1 MDIKSEIKNQ
11 RVLFV
16 SIFISSCI
24 LFKYMSVKS
33 ILGYNL
39 LTSHPMIFGIN
50 TNEHVLI
57 FVLSLCLALMGTSF
71 CVLIK
76 CLLIVLGRLIRKMF
90 K

>member
-39 LTSHPMIFGIN
+39 LTSHPMVFGIN
-50 TNEHVLI
+50 TNEYVLI

>member
-50 TNEHVLI
+50 TNEYVLI

>member
-39 LTSHPMIFGIN
+39 LTSHPMIFGSN

>member
-11 RVLFV
+11 RVLFA

-50 TNEHVLI
+50 TNEYVLI

>member
-1 MDIKSEIKNQ
+1 MSIKSELKNQ
-11 RVLFV
+11 SVLFV
-16 SIFISSCI
+16 SILISSCI

-50 TNEHVLI
+50 VNERVLI
-57 FVLSLCLALMGTSF
+57 FVLSLCVALMGSSL

-76 CLLIVLGRLIRKMF
+76 CFMIVLVRLIRKII

>member
-50 TNEHVLI
+50 TNEHVL
-57 FVLSLCLALMGTSF
+57 SLCLALMGTSF

>member
-16 SIFISSCI
+16 
-24 LFKYMSVKS
+24 S

>member
-50 TNEHVLI
+50 TNEYVLI

-76 CLLIVLGRLIRKMF
+76 CFLIVLGRLIRKMF